1 MVIVTDLDEVLV
13 HIDTGADLV
22 AGAQSVFLSVFW
34 YGQVLCASQLYIVVL
49 LQSTFEASIV
59 FVAIW
64 M

>member
-13 HIDTGADLV
+13 HIDTGADMV
-22 AGAQSVFLSVFW
+22 PKSCLSVFW

>member
-34 YGQVLCASQLYIVVL
+34 YGQVL
-49 LQSTFEASIV
+49 
-59 FVAIW
+59 
-64 M
+64 

>member
-1 MVIVTDLDEVLV
+1 MVIVTDLDEVFV

-22 AGAQSVFLSVFW
+22 PKACFRLFSGTAKCCV
-34 YGQVLCASQLYIVVL
+34 ASQLYIVVL

-59 FVAIW
+59 AIW